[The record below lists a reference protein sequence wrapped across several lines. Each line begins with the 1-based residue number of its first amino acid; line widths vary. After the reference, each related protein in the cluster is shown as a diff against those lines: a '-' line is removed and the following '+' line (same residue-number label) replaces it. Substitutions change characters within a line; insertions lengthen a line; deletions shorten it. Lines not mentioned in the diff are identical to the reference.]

1 VERKIKQL
9 GGKMKTYTLISPCFF
24 GVEKMLAREIKD
36 LGFEIIK
43 TEDGRVTYKTDE
55 TGIAKAN
62 MWLRTAERVHLKI
75 AEFEARSF
83 DELFENT
90 KRINWAKYIPYGAQ
104 FPITKASSIKSKLYS
119 IPDIQS
125 IVKKAVVE
133 SLKKSYMEDGLL
145 KEDKEKYP
153 IYVFIHKDKV
163 TLSIDT
169 TGDALHKRGYREKA
183 NKAPIRETLAAAI
196 MSLVPW
202 KPGRLLVDPMCGS
215 GTILIEAAMKGINM
229 APGLNREFISEKWRT
244 MDKKIWWDVRKDAYD
259 KIQDLDFKIYGY
271 DIDDEALEI
280 ARENA
285 EIAGVDK
292 YIEFN
297 YGNAE
302 FFSSKEEYG
311 FIVTN
316 PPYGERLEDV
326 DTVKQLYKDIGYAFR
341 KLKTWS
347 YYLITS
353 YEDFEAEFGK
363 DADKRRKLYNGML
376 KTNLYQYIGP
386 KPNKN

>member
-1 VERKIKQL
+1 
-9 GGKMKTYTLISPCFF
+9 MKKYTLVSPCFF
-24 GVEKMLAREIKD
+24 GVEKMLAREIKE
-36 LGFEIIK
+36 LGFEIVK

-55 TGIAKAN
+55 YGIAKAN
-62 MWLRTAERVHLKI
+62 MWLRCAERVHLKI
-75 AEFEARSF
+75 AEFEAKSF

-104 FPITKASSIKSKLYS
+104 FPITKASTIKSKLHS

-133 SLKKSYMEDGLL
+133 SLKKSYLESGLL

-183 NKAPIRETLAAAI
+183 NKAPIRETLAAA
-196 MSLVPW
+196 MMYLNPW
-202 KPGRLLVDPMCGS
+202 KPGRILVDPMCGS
-215 GTILIEAAMKGINM
+215 GTILIEAAMMGINM

-244 MDKKIWWDVRKDAYD
+244 IDKKIWWDIRREAFD
-259 KIQDLDFKIYGY
+259 KIDNDIEFKIYGY
-271 DIDDEALEI
+271 DIDEEAINI

-285 EIAGVDK
+285 EIAGVDQ

-297 YGNAE
+297 LGNAVDFNSE
-302 FFSSKEEYG
+302 EEYG

-326 DTVKQLYKDIGYAFR
+326 DTVKMLYKELGYTFR
-341 KLKTWS
+341 KLKNWS

-353 YEDFEAEFGK
+353 YEDFEKEFGK

-376 KTNLYQYIGP
+376 KTNLYQYIGSRP
-386 KPNKN
+386 PRKND

>member
-1 VERKIKQL
+1 
-9 GGKMKTYTLISPCFF
+9 MKNYTLITPCFF

-36 LGFEIIK
+36 LGYEIIK

-55 TGIAKAN
+55 YGIAKSN
-62 MWLRTAERVHLKI
+62 IYLRCAERVHLKV

-83 DELFENT
+83 DELFEGT
-90 KRINWAKYIPYGAQ
+90 KRINWAKYIPYGGE
-104 FPITKASSIKSKLYS
+104 FPISKASSIKYKLYS

-133 SLKKSYMEDGLL
+133 SLKKSYLETGMI

-163 TLSIDT
+163 TLTIDT
-169 TGDALHKRGYREKA
+169 SGTALHKRGYREKA

-196 MSLVPW
+196 MDLVPW
-202 KPGRLLVDPMCGS
+202 RPGRTLIDPMCGS
-215 GTILIEAAMKGINM
+215 GTLLIEAAMKGINM

-244 MDKKIWWDVRKDAYD
+244 MDKKIWWDVRREAYD
-259 KIQDLDFKIYGY
+259 KIDNDIEFKIYGY
-271 DIDDEALEI
+271 DIDEEALEI

-285 EIAGVDK
+285 EIAGVED
-292 YIEFN
+292 YIVFKN
-297 YGNAE
+297 QNALD
-302 FFSSKEEYG
+302 FTSNEEYG

-316 PPYGERLEDV
+316 PPYGERLEDA
-326 DTVKQLYKDIGYAFR
+326 DTVKMLYKQLGYVFR
-341 KLKTWS
+341 KLKNWS

-353 YEDFEAEFGK
+353 YEDFENEFGQE
-363 DADKRRKLYNGML
+363 ATKRRKLYNGML
-376 KTNLYQYIGP
+376 KSNLYQYIGP
-386 KPNKN
+386 RPPKNKK